1 MGQGSS
7 QLLTHTWIMKMAQ
20 KPWYIIEKGMKSG
33 RRGKTGKEKGGGRN
47 TTVKRKN
54 SILLIIL
61 LGHDRGRL
69 LYWCMCNSFPLT
81 LSTNIFS
88 LDLD

>member
-7 QLLTHTWIMKMAQ
+7 QLLTHMWIMKMAQ

-47 TTVKRKN
+47 TTVERKEE
-54 SILLIIL
+54 
-61 LGHDRGRL
+61 
-69 LYWCMCNSFPLT
+69 P
-81 LSTNIFS
+81 
-88 LDLD
+88 